1 MIVCPAVW
9 SVACVLKELLWVKGV
24 REARLYMLINI
35 SHASTD
41 TGSLS
46 AAAIWGPIL
55 RPVGKTLEGYY

>member
-41 TGSLS
+41 RRRLS
-46 AAAIWGPIL
+46 AAA
-55 RPVGKTLEGYY
+55 E